1 MTTKPTTMKIESF
14 IAEQGW
20 SVLADVQGTQRKTE
34 MKPEIERAMR
44 DAGADVA
51 DAFDA
56 TLGQGEYEALF
67 SRVTA

>member
-1 MTTKPTTMKIESF
+1 
-14 IAEQGW
+14 
-20 SVLADVQGTQRKTE
+20 L
-34 MKPEIERAMR
+34 R

-67 SRVTA
+67 ASVTA